1 MQHVYQCTGPLH
13 GRSDM
18 AGRRRRFQRR
28 DADGQIERRTP
39 WWRWLIVLAVVVTGS
54 VWLWG
59 LVGYVNDIRRL
70 QAEYGLETSALHMVT
85 AADAIVVATGGSGR
99 LATGIGLLKAERAP
113 TLFISGVDPTVARD
127 RIRELIAPPPA
138 GLSTEVIDCCVAL
151 GYGARDT
158 LDNALEVTDWMSEN
172 GFGSLILVTSGYHLP
187 RTLLEFRHA
196 MPDVRI
202 ELVAVPATELR
213 IDDYWRNPGSFALLA
228 AEWSKYLFAR
238 VRMVLH
244 DLLAKP

>member
-1 MQHVYQCTGPLH
+1 MQRVYRFTGHLH
-13 GRSDM
+13 GLSDM
-18 AGRRRRFQRR
+18 AVRRRRFQRR
-28 DADGQIERRTP
+28 DADGRIERRTS
-39 WWRWLIVLAVVVTGS
+39 WWSWLIVLGMAAMGA

-70 QAEYGLETSALHMVT
+70 QAEYGVESSALYSVT

-138 GLSTEVIDCCVAL
+138 GLSTDVIDCCVAL

-158 LDNALEVTDWMSEN
+158 LGNAREVTDWMAEN
-172 GFGSLILVTSGYHLP
+172 DFGSLILVSSGYHLP

-196 MPDVRI
+196 MPDVRL
-202 ELVAVPATELR
+202 ELVAVPATEVR

-228 AEWSKYLFAR
+228 AEWSKYLFAK
-238 VRMVLH
+238 VRMMLH
-244 DLLAKP
+244 DMLVRP

>member
-1 MQHVYQCTGPLH
+1 
-13 GRSDM
+13 M
-18 AGRRRRFQRR
+18 AVRRRRFQRR
-28 DADGQIERRTP
+28 DADGRIARRTP
-39 WWRWLIVLAVVVTGS
+39 WRRWLIISCLGLAGL

-59 LVGYVNDIRRL
+59 LVGYVNDIRSL
-70 QAEYGLETSALHMVT
+70 QAEYGLEPSASYAVT

-99 LATGIGLLKAERAP
+99 LATGIELLKAERAP

-158 LDNALEVTDWMSEN
+158 VGNAREVTDWMAEN

-196 MPDVRI
+196 MPDVRF
-202 ELVAVPATELR
+202 ELVAVSATEVR
-213 IDDYWRNPGSFALLA
+213 IDDYWRYPGSFALLA
-228 AEWSKYLFAR
+228 AEWSKYLFAK
-238 VRMVLH
+238 VRMMLH
-244 DLLAKP
+244 DMLVKP

>member
-1 MQHVYQCTGPLH
+1 MQRACRCIGPLH
-13 GRSDM
+13 GLSDM
-18 AGRRRRFQRR
+18 AGRRRRFKRR
-28 DADGQIERRTP
+28 DAGGQIERRTS
-39 WWRWLIVLAVVVTGS
+39 WWRWLIVLGVVLTGL

-59 LVGYVNDIRRL
+59 LVGYVSDIRRL
-70 QAEYGLETSALHMVT
+70 QAEYELENSALHTVT

-127 RIRELIAPPPA
+127 RIRELIAPPPT
-138 GLSTEVIDCCVAL
+138 GLSADIIDCCVAL

-158 LDNALEVTDWMSEN
+158 LGNAREVTDWMAEN
-172 GFGSLILVTSGYHLP
+172 NFGSLILVTSGYHLP
-187 RTLLEFRHA
+187 RTFLEFRHA

-202 ELVAVPATELR
+202 ELVAVPATEVR
-213 IDDYWRNPGSFALLA
+213 TDDYWRNPGSFALLA

-244 DLLAKP
+244 DMLAKP